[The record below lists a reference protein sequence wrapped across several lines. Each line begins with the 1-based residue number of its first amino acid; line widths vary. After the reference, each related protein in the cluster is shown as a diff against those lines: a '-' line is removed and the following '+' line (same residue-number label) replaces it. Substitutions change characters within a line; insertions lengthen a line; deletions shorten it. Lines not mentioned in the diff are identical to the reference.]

1 MPKSQSPELPVTL
14 STSAHAPARDP
25 SGPEVA
31 GSAERETYL
40 AGSPPRWAAPTDPAG
55 PLIDWHRVAEL
66 RDEIGL
72 EDFDEVV
79 ALFLTEVQATLDRL
93 PARAENLQDLSEE
106 LHFLKGSTL
115 NLGFRRLSMLCEAG
129 ELAISAGLGAPLDPD
144 LLRRCYARSREEFL
158 ERLPAL
164 RAA

>member
-1 MPKSQSPELPVTL
+1 MT
-14 STSAHAPARDP
+14 
-25 SGPEVA
+25 
-31 GSAERETYL
+31 
-40 AGSPPRWAAPTDPAG
+40 SPPSASAAYPHEPPG

-66 RDEIGL
+66 RLEIGA

-79 ALFLTEVQATLDRL
+79 ALFLTEAEATLERL
-93 PARAENLQDLSEE
+93 TLPGTELAALSEQ

-115 NLGFRRLSMLCEAG
+115 NLGFARLSTLCEAG
-129 ELAISAGLGAPLDPD
+129 ELAISAGLGAALDPE
-144 LLRRCYARSREEFL
+144 LLRQCYARSREEFL

>member
-1 MPKSQSPELPVTL
+1 MTE
-14 STSAHAPARDP
+14 
-25 SGPEVA
+25 
-31 GSAERETYL
+31 
-40 AGSPPRWAAPTDPAG
+40 APTSPAALSPGSEPGG
-55 PLIDWHRVAEL
+55 PLIDWLRVAEL
-66 RDEIGL
+66 RDEIGG

-93 PARAENLQDLSEE
+93 PAHAESLQDLSEQ

-115 NLGFRRLSMLCEAG
+115 NLGFARLSTLCEAG
-129 ELAISAGLGAPLDPD
+129 ELAITAGLGAPLDPE

-158 ERLPAL
+158 AQLPEL